1 MPRGWDKE
9 EQKETSNRKIAFNN
23 HPLCAKRC
31 ARHGAVSLQVLPT
44 TSYNSSIPPCVQGMK
59 LLKQECGSKPHPSP
73 SSPSNTGFSAL
84 RLSLSLHFGFKEW
97 WLGWPTPICDVSNS
111 DLLLIKLEHQSNPLK
126 CWKMKLPNEAKKLQL
141 QCLEKKP
148 EFGFHSLPWPC
159 DLEKHRPSLSSLH
172 HSLTLQCCSKIK
184 GAIDVGALYKLENTT
199 ENRNYYV

>member
-9 EQKETSNRKIAFNN
+9 KQKETSNRKIAFNN

-44 TSYNSSIPPCVQGMK
+44 ISYDSNIPPCVQGMK

-111 DLLLIKLEHQSNPLK
+111 NLLLIKLEHQSNPLK

-159 DLEKHRPSLSSLH
+159 DLEKHRPSLSSL
-172 HSLTLQCCSKIK
+172 STFLCLRSAAQKSK
-184 GAIDVGALYKLENTT
+184 ALLM
-199 ENRNYYV
+199 